1 MLSEETIFYR
11 KYAKT
16 LFGQGLAKQV
26 IMYQM
31 QQGSEEINS
40 NGGISLIGAL
50 SRNVKSS
57 MKFEKMTF
65 SKVKSHQQN
74 LI

>member
-1 MLSEETIFYR
+1 MTITNNN
-11 KYAKT
+11 K
-16 LFGQGLAKQV
+16 LLAKQV